1 MIALTIDS
9 THAEYRTEKDIMVS
23 PALAKSLSI
32 AIVRTLGEALG
43 QAGIDEKASDDLISL
58 INRLFLGIMAGSTV
72 TGVKKLSE
80 QRTIVFS
87 EKDGGYVAACVP
99 KEDTKDAAL
108 DVFLAALPVLFSKMQ
123 GDIDSVFFGNDLAE
137 AYREAYRKG
146 KEKAD
151 A

>member
-99 KEDTKDAAL
+99 KEDAKDAVL

>member
-9 THAEYRTEKDIMVS
+9 THAEYRSEKDIMVS

-43 QAGIDEKASDDLISL
+43 QAGIDEKASDDLIGL
-58 INRLFLGIMAGSTV
+58 INRLFLGIMAGSAI

-87 EKDGGYVAACVP
+87 EKDGGYVAACVT
-99 KEDTKDAAL
+99 KEGSKDAAL

-137 AYREAYRKG
+137 AYGEAYRKG

>member
-9 THAEYRTEKDIMVS
+9 THAEYRSEKNIMVS

-32 AIVRTLGEALG
+32 AIVQTLGEALG
-43 QAGIDEKASDDLISL
+43 QAGVGEKASDDLISL

-99 KEDTKDAAL
+99 KDGSKDAAL

-123 GDIDSVFFGNDLAE
+123 GDIDSVFFGNDLTE